1 MTRQSFRADLLMLFI
16 AMIWGSTFVA
26 QRLGM
31 DAVGPFF
38 YSASRFILGALILTP
53 LVYFRG
59 NKENGSTDSL
69 WRDGAILGLIIA
81 VGINLQ
87 QVGLQYTSI
96 ANAGFITGLY
106 VIIVPIIGIFLR
118 HKMHPSTW
126 AGVFLAVIGT
136 YFLSVKGDF
145 SSLTIAKGD
154 WMQLGGT
161 FGWAAHVLLLSLL
174 SHRHDPIRLSI
185 VQFFVCG
192 LVCLVLSLVFEDMS
206 AQHVVQAIP
215 AILYGGVLSVG
226 LGYTLQVVAQR
237 NAIPSHAAI
246 IFSMESVF
254 SALAAWLVLGET
266 LASRAIFGCALM
278 LAGMLIAQLVPLY
291 LQNEQPSAPYP
302 Q

>member
-38 YSASRFILGALILTP
+38 YSASRFILGALLLLP

-59 NKENGSTDSL
+59 RAENGSTESL
-69 WRDGAILGLIIA
+69 WRDGALLGLIIA
-81 VGINLQ
+81 VGINMQ
-87 QVGLQYTSI
+87 QVGLQFTSI

-126 AGVFLAVIGT
+126 LGVFLAVLGT

-145 SSLTIAKGD
+145 SIAKGD
-154 WMQLGGT
+154 WMQLIGT
-161 FGWAAHVLLLSLL
+161 FAWAAHVLLLSIL
-174 SHRHDPIRLSI
+174 SQRHDPIRLSI

-192 LVCLVLSLVFEDMS
+192 VVCLLLSLIFEDMS
-206 AQHVVQAIP
+206 AQNVSQAVP

-254 SALAAWLVLGET
+254 AALAAWLILGET
-266 LASRAIFGCALM
+266 LSSRAMLGCALM
-278 LAGMLIAQLVPLY
+278 LIGMLIAQLVPLY
-291 LQNEQPSAPYP
+291 LQDEQPSAPHP